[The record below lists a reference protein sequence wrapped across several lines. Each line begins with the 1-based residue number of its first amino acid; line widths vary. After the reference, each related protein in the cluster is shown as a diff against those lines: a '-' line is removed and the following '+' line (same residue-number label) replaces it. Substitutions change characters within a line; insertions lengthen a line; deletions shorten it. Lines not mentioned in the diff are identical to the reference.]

1 MKTNELIY
9 SMLVENTGS
18 HMLDSGGAYGRH
30 HQRNASKTIE
40 DFENEPEE
48 QYLFITTLMD

>member
-18 HMLDSGGAYGRH
+18 HMCDSGGAYGRH
-30 HQRNASKTIE
+30 HERNASKTIE
-40 DFENEPEE
+40 DFEN
-48 QYLFITTLMD
+48 Y